1 MIVALM
7 EWVGFESHSEVYTR
21 ISIAIFVG
29 TFFNT
34 AIVILLANANL
45 AEAIPVLAGVFNG
58 PYNDYSPD
66 WFSDVGTIIVVSMII
81 NAFLPIIEFWIDC
94 LIYWYGKRSDQKWTK
109 DRAKARYVTKQT

>member
-94 LIYWYGKRSDQKWTK
+94 LLYWYGKRSD
-109 DRAKARYVTKQT
+109 